1 MCDILL
7 RGSAVKKWFKN
18 CIYPDFNKECLA
30 FGNVLV
36 EEGKIKKLDCIESF
50 NSESDAQEVIN
61 LCKKIISEHLSLE
74 EGNNCNI
81 KILSPGFIDIHMHEE
96 NFLSEGAHFVI
107 SEMMLRQGV
116 TTCVGGQCGVQ
127 NQPLNTFISEIN
139 ALGGAPTN
147 YMMLTGYNQ
156 KRVSLGIGHYSE
168 PTELQLTDLKRQIN
182 KEINEGAAG
191 ISFGIEYDPGIST
204 EEIIEVINSIENDD
218 ILVAAHYRED
228 GNGAID
234 SIKEMIEIQK
244 NIGNKKFQISH
255 LSSCSAM
262 GSMKESLSLI
272 KRAMEEYPQLDYDTY
287 PYNAFSTQIGSE
299 VFSEGC
305 FEGWGKS
312 YEDILLTDEPYKNI
326 YCDKQIFEICRS
338 KYPEMLAIAFVM
350 NEEEIEEAII
360 NTNGMIA
367 SDGIINHGNGHPRA
381 AGTFPRVIRK
391 YVRENKSISLYRAIE
406 KMTIKPA
413 NRLNLKKKGRIEEGA
428 DADLVIFD
436 YEKIADGATYE
447 DISIPPRGI
456 HEVYISGELALKEN
470 KKCNE
475 NLGRLIL
482 RR

>member
-1 MCDILL
+1 M
-7 RGSAVKKWFKN
+7 KKYFKH
-18 CIYPDFNKECLA
+18 CIYPDFNNKCLV
-30 FGNVLV
+30 FGNVLID
-36 EEGKIKKLDCIESF
+36 EGKIKKLDCIESF
-50 NSESDAQEVIN
+50 NSEEDINEVIN
-61 LCKKIISEHLSLE
+61 SCEQIVSECLSAE
-74 EGNNCNI
+74 ESNEFNI
-81 KILSPGFIDIHMHEE
+81 NILSPGFIDIHMHEE

-107 SEMMLRQGV
+107 SEMMLKQGV
-116 TTCVGGQCGVQ
+116 TTCIGGQCGVQ
-127 NQPLNTFISEIN
+127 NQSLKTFISEIN

-147 YMMLTGYNQ
+147 YMLFTGYNQ
-156 KRVSLGIGHYSE
+156 KRVALGIGHYSK
-168 PTELQLTDLKRQIN
+168 PTKSQLNELKKQIN
-182 KEINEGAAG
+182 EEINDGAAG

-204 EEIIEVINSIENDD
+204 EEIIDVINSVESDD
-218 ILVAAHYRED
+218 IIVAAHYRED
-228 GNGAID
+228 GSGAID

-262 GSMKESLSLI
+262 GSMKESLCLI
-272 KRAMEEYPQLDYDTY
+272 NKAMEEYPQLDFDTY

-312 YEDILLTDEPYKNI
+312 YEDILLTDDPYKNI
-326 YCDKQIFEICRS
+326 YCNKQIFEECRN

-350 NEEEIEEAII
+350 NEQEIEDAVVNE
-360 NTNGMIA
+360 NGMVA

-391 YVRENKSISLYRAIE
+391 YVRENHSISLYRAIE

-447 DISIPPRGI
+447 DINIPPRGI
-456 HEVYISGELALKEN
+456 NEVYISGELALKNN
-470 KKCNE
+470 KKYNE
-475 NLGRLIL
+475 NLGKFML